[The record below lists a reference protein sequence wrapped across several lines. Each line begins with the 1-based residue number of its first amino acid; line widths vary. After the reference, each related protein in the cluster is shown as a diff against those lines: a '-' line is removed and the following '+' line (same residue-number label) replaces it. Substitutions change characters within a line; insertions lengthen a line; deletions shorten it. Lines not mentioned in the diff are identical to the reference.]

1 MRTPAQKDYCM
12 HNNYYAAA
20 RIVPALIC
28 ATAALSA
35 SVAPMWAQAQAYPTR
50 PLRLIVPFPPGGSTD
65 IYARVI
71 APKLG
76 EALGQ
81 QVVVDN
87 RAGAGGAIGAEL
99 AAAAAPD
106 GYTIWLG
113 QTNNLAIGPAVRP
126 KNAYDPLRDFSPLT
140 LLMKAPQVLVVNAD
154 SPIATVKDLIAAAKK
169 NPGGL
174 TYGSAGIGSSGHI
187 NGVLFNQAAGV
198 DITHVP
204 YKGAAPAMIDLR
216 GGRIALIATSLA
228 SAAALMKDGKI
239 RPIATTGAKRARML
253 PDTPTVA
260 ESGLPGYE
268 MSSWHGMLAPAK
280 VSSDIVTRLNHEIVR
295 VLALP
300 DVQGKLLSEG
310 GDITPTTPQE
320 FAAFLKSEVEKWSK
334 ILKQAG
340 VTLD

>member
-1 MRTPAQKDYCM
+1 MYKNYCRV
-12 HNNYYAAA
+12 A
-20 RIVPALIC
+20 RAVPALTC
-28 ATAALSA
+28 GVAALA
-35 SVAPMWAQAQAYPTR
+35 ACVAPAPAEAQAYPIR

-71 APKLG
+71 APKLS

-81 QVVVDN
+81 QIVVDN

-113 QTNNLAIGPAVRP
+113 QTNNLAIGPALRP
-126 KNAYDPLRDFSPLT
+126 KSAYDPVLDFSPIT
-140 LLMKAPQVLVVNAD
+140 LLMQAPQVLVVSAE
-154 SPIATVKDLIAAAKK
+154 SPISSVKDLIAAAKK

-187 NGVLFNQAAGV
+187 NGVLFNQIAGV
-198 DITHVP
+198 NLIHVP

-216 GGRIALIATSLA
+216 AGRITLLATSLA

-239 RPIATTGAKRARML
+239 RPLATTGAKRVRML

-280 VSSDIVTRLNHEIVR
+280 VPAEIIARLNHEIVR
-295 VLALP
+295 VLKLP
-300 DVQGKLLSEG
+300 DVQEKLLSEG

-320 FAAFLKSEVEKWSK
+320 FAVFLKSEVAKWSK
-334 ILKQAG
+334 ILRQAG

>member
-1 MRTPAQKDYCM
+1 MYKYFHSVACI
-12 HNNYYAAA
+12 A
-20 RIVPALIC
+20 PALLC
-28 ATAALSA
+28 GVVALDA
-35 SVAPMWAQAQAYPTR
+35 SVAFAQAQPYPSR

-87 RAGAGGAIGAEL
+87 RSGAGGAIGAEL

-113 QTNNLAIGPAVRP
+113 QTNNLSIGPAVRP
-126 KNAYDPLRDFSPLT
+126 KNSYDPVRDFSPIT

-169 NPGGL
+169 NPGGI

-198 DITHVP
+198 NMTHVP

-216 GGRIALIATSLA
+216 AGRISLIATSLA

-253 PDTPTVA
+253 PDTPTIA

-280 VSSDIVTRLNHEIVR
+280 VSADNIVRLNQEIVR
-295 VLALP
+295 VLKMP
-300 DVQGKLLSEG
+300 DVQDKLLSEG

-320 FAAFLKSEVEKWSK
+320 FAVFLRSEVVKWGK